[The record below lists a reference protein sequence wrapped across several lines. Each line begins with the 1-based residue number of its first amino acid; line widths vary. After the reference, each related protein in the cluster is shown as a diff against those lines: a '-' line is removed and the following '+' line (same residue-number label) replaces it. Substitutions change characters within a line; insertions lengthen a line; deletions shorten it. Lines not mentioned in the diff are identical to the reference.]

1 MFSKLAGNE
10 QVKQT
15 LKRLMSNG
23 RVPNSLLFAGDEG
36 IGKRQFAVELAKAF
50 VCTKPG
56 VVEACGE
63 CPACLRGDVF
73 VFPKSEKGDDYDH
86 VFFSK
91 HSDIGM
97 VIPFKRNVRV
107 GAIRALER
115 EANFMPYEGRA
126 RVFIVEDADKMND
139 AAANALLKTL
149 EEPPPTS
156 HIFLIAS
163 RPDSLLPTILS
174 RCQMLRFVP
183 VETAAIAEYLIRERS
198 FTVDEAELAARLSR
212 GSVGRAVSINVE
224 QFRARREKMLGII
237 SSAIETG
244 DRVAMLRTGEE
255 MNDAKNKDN
264 FEENI
269 ETLESLIHD
278 IWTLS
283 VKGETV
289 GIVNTDLTE
298 QLAGLAEIADQR
310 SLPKWLA
317 EIETMRQNFA
327 VNINR
332 KIAADAL
339 FVTMAGV

>member
-1 MFSKLAGNE
+1 MRSD
-10 QVKQT
+10 
-15 LKRLMSNG
+15 
-23 RVPNSLLFAGDEG
+23 RVPNSLLFVGDEG
-36 IGKRQFAVELAKAF
+36 VGKRQFAIELAKSF
-50 VCTKPG
+50 VCKSPDEI
-56 VVEACGE
+56 EACGL
-63 CPACLRGDVF
+63 CPACRRADVF
-73 VFPKSEKGDDYDH
+73 VFPKSEKGDDYDQ
-86 VFFSK
+86 VFFSE

-126 RVFIVEDADKMND
+126 RIFIIEDADKMND

-156 HIFLIAS
+156 HIFLITS

-183 VETAAIAEYLIRERS
+183 VETSAIAEYLIHERA
-198 FTVDEAELAARLSR
+198 FTPDEAALASKLSR
-212 GSVGRAVSINVE
+212 GSIGRAISINVE
-224 QFRARREKMLGII
+224 QFRMRREKMLDVIRN
-237 SSAIETG
+237 AIETG

-269 ETLESLIHD
+269 EILESLIHD
-278 IWTLS
+278 VWTLA
-283 VKGETV
+283 
-289 GIVNTDLTE
+289 VNGDAMRLTNIDLADK
-298 QLAGLAEIADQR
+298 LARLADQ
-310 SLPKWLA
+310 SDAAVLPKWLDK
-317 EIETMRQNFA
+317 IETMRQNFA
-327 VNINR
+327 VNINH

-339 FVTMAGV
+339 FVSMAGV

>member
-1 MFSKLAGNE
+1 MRSD
-10 QVKQT
+10 
-15 LKRLMSNG
+15 
-23 RVPNSLLFAGDEG
+23 RVPNSLLFVGDDG
-36 IGKRQFAVELAKAF
+36 VGKRQFAIELAKSF
-50 VCTKPG
+50 VCKSPDEI
-56 VVEACGE
+56 EACGL
-63 CPACLRGDVF
+63 CPACRRADVF
-73 VFPKSEKGDDYDH
+73 VFPKSEKGDDYDQ
-86 VFFSK
+86 VFFSE

-126 RVFIVEDADKMND
+126 RIFIIEDADKMND

-156 HIFLIAS
+156 HIFLITS

-183 VETAAIAEYLIRERS
+183 VETSAIAEYLIHERA
-198 FTVDEAELAARLSR
+198 FTPDEAALASKLSR
-212 GSVGRAVSINVE
+212 GSIGRAISINVE
-224 QFRARREKMLGII
+224 QFRMRREKMLDVIRN
-237 SSAIETG
+237 AIETG

-269 ETLESLIHD
+269 EILESLIHD
-278 IWTLS
+278 VWTLA
-283 VKGETV
+283 
-289 GIVNTDLTE
+289 VNGDAMRLTNIDLADK
-298 QLAGLAEIADQR
+298 LARLADQ
-310 SLPKWLA
+310 SDAAVLPKWLDK
-317 EIETMRQNFA
+317 IETMRQNFA
-327 VNINR
+327 VNINH

-339 FVTMAGV
+339 FVSMAGV